1 MNQAGGCTRGVLCP
15 CCSARQLVNT
25 MGLGT
30 VIPGR
35 IPDLGAACD
44 GDADR
49 NMILGKLRPAMPT
62 CRRRTCHGPAELSW
76 PCWCLSRSRAPL
88 SALQCELPGSRRTK
102 A

>member
-1 MNQAGGCTRGVLCP
+1 MAVPGGVLCP

-49 NMILGKLRPAMPT
+49 NMILGDFRPALHTRRP
-62 CRRRTCHGPAELSW
+62 RRTCHGPTEPS
-76 PCWCLSRSRAPL
+76 
-88 SALQCELPGSRRTK
+88 
-102 A
+102 